1 MSQET
6 EKQERG
12 RLQHAA
18 EHERPNKRNSVL
30 FYLVILFAAA
40 FVLLLF
46 TFLMERRQYQLL
58 NQQNEAQ
65 IDDSQQSVTAVQ
77 SLSSLYEEN
86 AALKEEQQALEE
98 ENQRLTGSRQEQMAH
113 CDEISQTIQEI
124 RMGELSAQKD
134 RDTLLAAVA
143 GLEERKRDSAGAV
156 ERLRGE
162 IAAYGEKL
170 AQLERDRQ
178 AALARSQQL
187 RDQAQAQRQ
196 SLEGISQK
204 RAQLE
209 QEAVKLR
216 EQERETT
223 AQRENVGRE
232 LARLQERSDS
242 CKRSTTRSSPSC
254 GRSTSSPA
262 GRRRSRPSPSRICPP
277 PSAASP
283 S

>member
-1 MSQET
+1 MRQSQ
-6 EKQERG
+6 
-12 RLQHAA
+12 
-18 EHERPNKRNSVL
+18 
-30 FYLVILFAAA
+30 
-40 FVLLLF
+40 
-46 TFLMERRQYQLL
+46 
-58 NQQNEAQ
+58 
-65 IDDSQQSVTAVQ
+65 
-77 SLSSLYEEN
+77 
-86 AALKEEQQALEE
+86 E

-187 RDQAQAQRQ
+187 KDQAQAQRQ

-216 EQERETT
+216 ERERETT

-242 CKRSTTRSSPSC
+242 LQKEYDQIISKLWEEYLSL
-254 GRSTSSPA
+254 
-262 GRRRSRPSPSRICPP
+262 IHI
-277 PSAASP
+277 
-283 S
+283 